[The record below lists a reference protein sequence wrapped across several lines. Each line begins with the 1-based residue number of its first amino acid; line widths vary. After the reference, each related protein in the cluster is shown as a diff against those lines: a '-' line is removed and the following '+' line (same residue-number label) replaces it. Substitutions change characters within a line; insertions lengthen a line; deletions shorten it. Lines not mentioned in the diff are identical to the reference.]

1 MINMACDDLRWRG
14 VCCEPVSLTAIGTA
28 LAGVGGAAAAGTS
41 IYQASKGGSS
51 SPARASTPAP
61 EVRETPRMPDIDDP
75 RVREERRRR
84 MAARRGAG
92 GRDSTDMVDSGG
104 TDYSGSVL
112 GE

>member
-1 MINMACDDLRWRG
+1 MINMACDDVRWRG

-28 LAGVGGAAAAGTS
+28 LAGLGGATAAGTS
-41 IYQASKGGSS
+41 IYSATKGGGSS
-51 SPARASTPAP
+51 PVRAPTPTP
-61 EVRETPRMPDIDDP
+61 QVRETPRMPDIDDP

-84 MAARRGAG
+84 ASLRQGAG
-92 GRDSTDMVDSGG
+92 GRDSTDMVESKG